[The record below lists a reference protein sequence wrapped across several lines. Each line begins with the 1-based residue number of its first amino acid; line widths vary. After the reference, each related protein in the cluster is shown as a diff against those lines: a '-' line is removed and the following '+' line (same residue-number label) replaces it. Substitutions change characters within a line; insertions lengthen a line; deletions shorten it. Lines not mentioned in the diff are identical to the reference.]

1 MKRCRNCDKE
11 IDKNSRQYPNKYF
24 CEKKCK
30 KKYHLKI
37 AASEAR
43 VKKKRARL
51 TQNKEVV
58 YLLHQCKNAGT
69 VQILYGHSLESFL
82 ETMALVRN
90 RPKAKVHLCHIAP
103 VKGRN
108 AIGLFHCKN
117 FFYGGAYQNSSFK
130 NGYIS
135 GGLSI
140 NKKHLL
146 KKWSVTDDMTSNDIL
161 VLIEEYMPYIIQ
173 RYLEIVPVEKSKK
186 VQAINKILFFDGAV
200 GFDELMQYSHK
211 ELSAIAAS
219 LTKEKPW
226 VFNITTESKYM
237 AYMDS
242 LTRFIGY
249 GGERTSLLKKL
260 RKIMVV
266 GFMALSRVAESET
279 NNKDFYV
286 KYEPL
291 IVVKYG
297 QAMLKD
303 SNAWREF
310 KDLIYDAAFK
320 VLQGRDIDIKIFRKL
335 VMSYLIFPEKAFL
348 DDGSTDLSFIRHS
361 PSKKTNLKSF
371 LYGSLNIG
379 QL

>member
-1 MKRCRNCDKE
+1 MKLCRNCDKE
-11 IDKNSRQYPNKYF
+11 IDKNSRQYLNKYF

-37 AASEAR
+37 AALEAN

-58 YLLHQCKNAGT
+58 YLLNQCKNAGT

-90 RPKAKVHLCHIAP
+90 RPKAKVHLCHVAP
-103 VKGRN
+103 VKGRDS
-108 AIGLFHCKN
+108 IGLFHCKN

-140 NKKHLL
+140 KKKHLL
-146 KKWSVTDDMTSNDIL
+146 KKWSVTDDMTNNDIL
-161 VLIEEYMPYIIQ
+161 ILIEEYMPYIIQ

-211 ELSAIAAS
+211 ELSTIAAN

-226 VFNITTESKYM
+226 VFNVATESKYM

-249 GGERTSLLKKL
+249 GGERTVLLRKL

-266 GFMALSRVAESET
+266 GYMALSRVLESET
-279 NNKDFYV
+279 YNKDFYV

-291 IVVKYG
+291 INVKYG
-297 QAMLKD
+297 QAMLKIA
-303 SNAWREF
+303 SSWREF
-310 KDLIYDAAFK
+310 KDVIYDAAFK
-320 VLQGRDIDIKIFRKL
+320 VLQGESLDIKKFRKL
-335 VMSYLIFPEKAFL
+335 VMSYLTFPERAFI
-348 DDGSTDLSFIRHS
+348 DDGSTHLPFNWCYESQKS
-361 PSKKTNLKSF
+361 SLKAF
-371 LYGSLNIG
+371 LYGAVNCSHY
-379 QL
+379 

>member
-1 MKRCRNCDKE
+1 MKLCRNCDKE
-11 IDKNSRQYPNKYF
+11 IDRNSRQYPNKYF
-24 CEKKCK
+24 CDKKCK
-30 KKYHLKI
+30 KKYHLKVS
-37 AASEAR
+37 ALKAK

-58 YLLHQCKNAGT
+58 YLLRQCKIAGT
-69 VQILYGHSLESFL
+69 VQILHGHSLESFL
-82 ETMALVRN
+82 ETMALIRN

-117 FFYGGAYQNSSFK
+117 IFYGGGYQNTCFR
-130 NGYIS
+130 NGYMS

-140 NKKHLL
+140 SKKLLL
-146 KKWSVTDDMTSNDIL
+146 KKWSVNDDMTSNDVLI
-161 VLIEEYMPYIIQ
+161 LIEEYMPDIIQ
-173 RYLEIVPVEKSKK
+173 KYLEVVPIAKSKK

-211 ELSAIAAS
+211 KLSAIAAN

-226 VFNITTESKYM
+226 VFNVATESKYM

-249 GGERTSLLKKL
+249 EGERTALLKKL
-260 RKIMVV
+260 RKTMVV
-266 GFMALSRVAESET
+266 GYMALSRVAESET

-303 SNAWREF
+303 SSTWREF

-320 VLQGRDIDIKIFRKL
+320 VLQGGDIDIKIFRKL

-348 DDGSTDLSFIRHS
+348 DDGSTDWSFVQHS

-371 LYGSLNIG
+371 QYGALNTG

>member
-1 MKRCRNCDKE
+1 MKLCRNCDKE
-11 IDKNSRQYPNKYF
+11 IDKSSRQYPNKYF

-37 AASEAR
+37 AALEAK

-51 TQNKEVV
+51 TQNKEIV

-69 VQILYGHSLESFL
+69 VQILYGHLLESFL

-103 VKGRN
+103 VKGRDT
-108 AIGLFHCKN
+108 IGLFHCKN

-146 KKWSVTDDMTSNDIL
+146 KKWSVTDDMTNNDIL
-161 VLIEEYMPYIIQ
+161 ILIEEYMPSIIQ

-186 VQAINKILFFDGAV
+186 VQAINKIMFFDGAV

-211 ELSAIAAS
+211 ELSAIAAN

-226 VFNITTESKYM
+226 AFNIATESKYM

-260 RKIMVV
+260 RNIMVV
-266 GFMALSRVAESET
+266 GFMALSRVSESET

-297 QAMLKD
+297 QAMLKN
-303 SNAWREF
+303 SNVWREF
-310 KDLIYDAAFK
+310 KDIIYDAAFK
-320 VLQGRDIDIKIFRKL
+320 VLQGRDIDIKLFRKL
-335 VMSYLIFPEKAFL
+335 VFSYLSFPDKAFL
-348 DDGSTDLSFIRHS
+348 DDGSKSVSSSRYSSSQKSNFRSF
-361 PSKKTNLKSF
+361 
-371 LYGSLNIG
+371 
-379 QL
+379 QLGALVLR

>member
-1 MKRCRNCDKE
+1 MKLCRNCDKE
-11 IDKNSRQYPNKYF
+11 IDKNSRQYSNKYF

-37 AASEAR
+37 AALETR

-58 YLLHQCKNAGT
+58 YLLNQCKNAGT

-117 FFYGGAYQNSSFK
+117 FFYGGAYQNSCFK

-140 NKKHLL
+140 SKKHLL
-146 KKWSVTDDMTSNDIL
+146 KKWSVTDAMTNSDIL
-161 VLIEEYMPYIIQ
+161 ILIEEYMPYIIQ

-211 ELSAIAAS
+211 ELSAIAAN

-226 VFNITTESKYM
+226 VFNVATESKYM

-242 LTRFIGY
+242 LTRFIAY

-260 RKIMVV
+260 RNIMVV
-266 GFMALSRVAESET
+266 GYMALSRVAESET
-279 NNKDFYV
+279 NNKYFYV

-291 IVVKYG
+291 IVPKYG

-303 SNAWREF
+303 SSAWREF
-310 KDLIYDAAFK
+310 KDLLYDAAFK
-320 VLQGRDIDIKIFRKL
+320 VLQGGDINIKAFRKL
-335 VMSYLIFPEKAFL
+335 LFSYLTFPEKAFL
-348 DDGSTDLSFIRHS
+348 DDGSTGLSS
-361 PSKKTNLKSF
+361 DKYSLSKSSNLTSF
-371 LYGSLNIG
+371 LYGSLIFN
-379 QL
+379 

>member
-1 MKRCRNCDKE
+1 MKLCRNCDKE
-11 IDKNSRQYPNKYF
+11 IDNNSRQYPNKYF
-24 CEKKCK
+24 CQSKCK

-37 AASEAR
+37 AALEAK

-51 TQNKEVV
+51 TQNKEIV
-58 YLLHQCKNAGT
+58 YLLRHCKIAGT

-103 VKGRN
+103 VKGQN

-117 FFYGGAYQNSSFK
+117 FFYGGAYQNSCFK

-140 NKKHLL
+140 SKKHLL
-146 KKWSVTDDMTSNDIL
+146 KKWSVNDGMTNNDIL
-161 VLIEEYMPYIIQ
+161 VLIEEYMPDIIQ
-173 RYLEIVPVEKSKK
+173 RYLEVVPVDKSKK

-200 GFDELMQYSHK
+200 GFDELMQYSHN
-211 ELSAIAAS
+211 ELSAIAAN

-226 VFNITTESKYM
+226 VFNVTTESKYM

-260 RKIMVV
+260 RKTMVV

-291 IVVKYG
+291 IVVRYG

-303 SNAWREF
+303 SSTWRKF
-310 KDLIYDAAFK
+310 KDMIYDAAFK
-320 VLQGRDIDIKIFRKL
+320 VLQGADIDIKVFRKL
-335 VMSYLIFPEKAFL
+335 VFSYLTFPDKAFL
-348 DDGSTDLSFIRHS
+348 DDGSKSLSFS
-361 PSKKTNLKSF
+361 QCSSSQKSNF
-371 LYGSLNIG
+371 RSFYLGVLV
-379 QL
+379 LC